1 MTNTKELNAKMTAS
15 ELTADLKPLIE
26 EFYIGKVSDKNGSI
40 ELILTNGQKFK
51 ITVEEIA

>member
-15 ELTADLKPLIE
+15 ELTADLKQIIE